1 MRYQRGLPRLVDNGI
16 LPAMNDP
23 WVILGQPVS
32 GGILVVC
39 DHASNHVPEEVEL
52 GIDPGLLSRHIAYDI
67 GVTGVATF
75 LVELSG
81 CAAFLAT
88 NSRLV
93 ADLNRYAEDASAI
106 PAASDGVDIPGNHID
121 AVERR
126 ERLDRYFH
134 PYHAHLEDLLH
145 HHRPALILSIHSFTP
160 RLESDPH
167 GHRPWEV
174 GILYNEYDAAANLAI
189 ERLEGEG
196 LVVGDQLPYSGKLL
210 NATMN
215 RHAEAN
221 EIPYVGVE
229 IRQDLIE
236 TSAGQERFAA
246 ILAEMAQYVAERLA
260 SEGAN

>member
-1 MRYQRGLPRLVDNGI
+1 
-16 LPAMNDP
+16 MNDP
-23 WVILGQPVS
+23 WVILGQPTA

-39 DHASNHVPEEVEL
+39 DHASNHVPEDIDL
-52 GIDPGLLSRHIAYDI
+52 GINRNLLSQHIAYDI

-75 LVELSG
+75 MVELSG

-93 ADLNRYAEDASAI
+93 VDLNRYPGDASAV
-106 PAASDGVDIPGNHID
+106 PVASDGIKIPGNEID
-121 AVERR
+121 ASARQK
-126 ERLDRYFH
+126 RLERYFH
-134 PYHAHLEDLLH
+134 PYHARLEDVLH
-145 HHRPALILSIHSFTP
+145 HHPPALIVSVHSFTP
-160 RLESDPH
+160 RLESQPH
-167 GHRPWEV
+167 DHRPWEIGV
-174 GILYNEYDAAANLAI
+174 LYNEYEAASNLAI

-196 LVVGDQLPYSGKLL
+196 LVVGDQLPYSGKQL

-221 EIPYVGVE
+221 DIPYIGIE
-229 IRQDLIE
+229 IRQDLVG

-260 SEGAN
+260 SGVAS

>member
-1 MRYQRGLPRLVDNGI
+1 MSQV
-16 LPAMNDP
+16 NDP
-23 WVILGQPVS
+23 WIILGQPTI

-39 DHASNHVPEEVEL
+39 DHASNHVPDEIDL
-52 GIDPGLLSRHIAYDI
+52 GLDRRLLSRHIAYDI

-93 ADLNRYAEDASAI
+93 VDLNRYPDDASAI
-106 PAASDGVDIPGNHID
+106 PLMSDGIEIACNQLD
-121 AVERR
+121 AAAR
-126 ERLDRYFH
+126 EARLARYFL
-134 PYHAHLEDLLH
+134 PYHTRLAELLH
-145 HHRPALILSIHSFTP
+145 QYRPALILSIHSFTP
-160 RLESDPH
+160 RLASEPH

-174 GILYNEYDAAANLAI
+174 GILYNDYDTAANLAI

-196 LVVGDQLPYSGKLL
+196 LIVGDQLPYSGKLL

-215 RHAEAN
+215 HHAEAN
-221 EIPYVGVE
+221 EIPYVGIE

-236 TSAGQERFAA
+236 TTEAQERFAA
-246 ILAEMAQYVAERLA
+246 ILGEMAQYVVEKLA
-260 SEGAN
+260 LDVTN

>member
-1 MRYQRGLPRLVDNGI
+1 MSQV
-16 LPAMNDP
+16 NDP
-23 WVILGQPVS
+23 WITLGQPAT

-39 DHASNHVPEEVEL
+39 DHASNHVPEEIDL
-52 GIDPGLLSRHIAYDI
+52 GIEQGLLSQNIAYDI

-93 ADLNRYAEDASAI
+93 VDLNRYPDDASAI
-106 PAASDGVDIPGNHID
+106 PVTSDGIEIPGNQLD
-121 AVERR
+121 AAAR
-126 ERLDRYFH
+126 EARLARYFL
-134 PYHAHLEDLLH
+134 PYHARLAVLLQ

-160 RLESDPH
+160 RLESDLH
-167 GHRPWEV
+167 GHRPWEI
-174 GILYNEYDAAANLAI
+174 GIFYNQYETASNLAI

-215 RHAEAN
+215 QHAEAN
-221 EIPYVGVE
+221 EIPYVGIE
-229 IRQDLIE
+229 IRQDLVE
-236 TSAGQERFAA
+236 TSEAQERFAA
-246 ILAEMAQYVAERLA
+246 ILGEMAQYVVEKLA
-260 SEGAN
+260 SEGTN

>member
-1 MRYQRGLPRLVDNGI
+1 MVDNGI
-16 LPAMNDP
+16 LHQMNDP
-23 WVILGQPVS
+23 WVILGQPAS

-39 DHASNHVPEEVEL
+39 DHASNHVPEKIYL
-52 GIDPGLLSRHIAYDI
+52 GIDRALLSRHIAYDI

-93 ADLNRYAEDASAI
+93 VDLNRYPEDSNVI
-106 PAASDGVDIPGNHID
+106 PVASDGIDLTGN
-121 AVERR
+121 
-126 ERLDRYFH
+126 RLDAAGHKARLERFFH
-134 PYHAHLEDLLH
+134 PYHATLENLIQ
-145 HHRPALILSIHSFTP
+145 RYPPALILSVHSFTP
-160 RLESDPH
+160 RLESDPD

-174 GILYNEYDAAANLAI
+174 GILYNDYETAATLAI
-189 ERLEGEG
+189 ERLESEG
-196 LVVGDQLPYSGKLL
+196 LIVGDQLPYSGKLL

-221 EIPYVGVE
+221 EIPYVGIE
-229 IRQDLIE
+229 IRQDLVE

-246 ILAEMAQYVAERLA
+246 ILGEMAQHIAEKLA
-260 SEGAN
+260 SEVAS

>member
-1 MRYQRGLPRLVDNGI
+1 
-16 LPAMNDP
+16 MNDP
-23 WVILGQPVS
+23 WVILGQPTT

-39 DHASNHVPEEVEL
+39 DHASNHVPQEIDL
-52 GIDPGLLSRHIAYDI
+52 GIDKRLLSQHIAYDI
-67 GVTGVATF
+67 GVAGIATF

-93 ADLNRYAEDASAI
+93 VDLNRYPDDASAI
-106 PAASDGVDIPGNHID
+106 PIVSDGVDIPGNHLD
-121 AVERR
+121 VQDRKV
-126 ERLDRYFH
+126 RLDRYFH
-134 PYHAHLEDLLH
+134 PYHERLEGLMH
-145 HHRPALILSIHSFTP
+145 HHTPALTLSVHSFTP

-167 GHRPWEV
+167 GHRPWEIGV
-174 GILYNEYDAAANLAI
+174 LYNEYETAANLAI

-196 LVVGDQLPYSGKLL
+196 LIVGDQLPYSGKLL

-229 IRQDLIE
+229 IRQDLVG
-236 TSAGQERFAA
+236 TSVGQERFAA
-246 ILAEMAQYVAERLA
+246 ILGEMAQYVAERLA
-260 SEGAN
+260 SDGAN

>member
-1 MRYQRGLPRLVDNGI
+1 MVDNGI
-16 LPAMNDP
+16 FAAMNDP
-23 WVILGQPVS
+23 WVILGQPET

-39 DHASNHVPEEVEL
+39 DHASNHVPEEIDL
-52 GIDPGLLSRHIAYDI
+52 GIDRQLLSQHIAYDI

-93 ADLNRYAEDASAI
+93 VDLNRDLDDASAI
-106 PAASDGVDIPGNHID
+106 PLTSDGIDIPGNEIG
-121 AVERR
+121 AAGRQT
-126 ERLDRYFH
+126 RLDRYFH
-134 PYHAHLEDLLH
+134 PYHAALEDLLH
-145 HHRPALILSIHSFTP
+145 RHRPALILSVHSFTP
-160 RLESDPH
+160 RLDSQPH
-167 GHRPWEV
+167 DHRPWEV
-174 GILYNEYDAAANLAI
+174 GVLYNEHDIAANLAI
-189 ERLEGEG
+189 DRLEGEG

-221 EIPYVGVE
+221 EIPYVGIE
-229 IRQDLIE
+229 IRQDMVG
-236 TSAGQERFAA
+236 TSAEQERFAA

-260 SEGAN
+260 SDSAN